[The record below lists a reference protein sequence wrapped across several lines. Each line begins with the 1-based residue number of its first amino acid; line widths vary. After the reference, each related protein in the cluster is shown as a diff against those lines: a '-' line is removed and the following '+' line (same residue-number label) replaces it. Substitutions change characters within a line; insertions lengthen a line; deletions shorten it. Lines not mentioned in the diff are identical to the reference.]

1 MPDSLGSKAAK
12 GAVWATVDRFGMMIL
27 QFSVNLILAR
37 ILMPEDF
44 GIIGMLAI
52 FIVVSQVLIDG
63 GFSSALI
70 QKKSPSQTD
79 YSTILFWNIGFSFFI
94 YIILFFSAPFIADF
108 YEMKQLTSV
117 LRGIGISLIL
127 NAIFAVQKVRLQKDL
142 AFRTLA
148 LTDISSYLFGGGV
161 AVFLAL
167 RGFGVWSLVIMP
179 ILIALLS
186 IMITGV
192 ITKWL
197 PSLSFSKKALKE
209 LFGFGGFL
217 MASTVL
223 QTICQN
229 LQGLIIGK
237 KFSATIMGFFSQAY
251 KLDQITSY
259 SIPQVIVQVMFP
271 VYSSLQDDTQRLN
284 QVVLMNLRV
293 VTFIVYP
300 LIATLIIVAEP
311 LITILYGV
319 KWIPSVPYFR
329 VLCVGGFF
337 VCLQNINFYA
347 VAAVGK
353 SKILFKWSFYK
364 WGFLLTA
371 LLVGM
376 NIGIYGILWGIV
388 ASNINIFIVNAC
400 LASKYTGLKIA
411 AQIKAMLPV
420 LGTIAIASAITSAV
434 FLMNWNFIICIIFLL
449 SSFFLL
455 AMTFKLQAL
464 YETLSIIKRIV
475 KRP

>member
-1 MPDSLGSKAAK
+1 MNKAAK
-12 GAVWATVDRFGMMIL
+12 GAVWATIDRFGMMIL

-79 YSTILFWNIGFSFFI
+79 YSTIFFWNIGFSLFI
-94 YIILFFSAPFIADF
+94 YLILFFAAPLIADF
-108 YEMKQLTSV
+108 YEMKQLTGV
-117 LRGIGISLIL
+117 LRSIGISLIL
-127 NAIFAVQKVRLQKDL
+127 NAIFAVQRVRLQKDL

-148 LTDISSYLFGGGV
+148 LTDISSYLIGGAV

-167 RGFGVWSLVIMP
+167 HRFGVWSLVVMS
-179 ILIALLS
+179 ILTTLLS
-186 IMITGV
+186 VMITGI
-192 ITKWL
+192 ITKWH
-197 PSLSFSKKALKE
+197 PSICFSKKALTE

-237 KFSATIMGFFSQAY
+237 KFSASIMGFFSQAY

-271 VYSSLQDDTQRLN
+271 VYSSLQDDTERLN

-300 LIATLIIVAEP
+300 LIASLIIVAEP
-311 LITILYGV
+311 LITWLYGA
-319 KWIPSVPYFR
+319 KWLPSVPYFR

-353 SKILFKWSFYK
+353 SKVLFKWSFYK

-371 LLVGM
+371 LMVGM
-376 NIGIYGILWGIV
+376 TMGIYGILWGIV
-388 ASNINIFIVNAC
+388 ASNVNIFIVNAN
-400 LASKYTGLKIA
+400 LASRYTGLKVSS
-411 AQIKAMLPV
+411 QIKSMLPI
-420 LGTIAIASAITSAV
+420 LGTISIASAITIAI
-434 FLMNWNFIICIIFLL
+434 FLMEWNFIICTAILL
-449 SSFFLL
+449 LSFFLL
-455 AMTFKLQAL
+455 SYLFRLKAL
-464 YETLSIIKRIV
+464 SETVDVAKRIIKRI
-475 KRP
+475 